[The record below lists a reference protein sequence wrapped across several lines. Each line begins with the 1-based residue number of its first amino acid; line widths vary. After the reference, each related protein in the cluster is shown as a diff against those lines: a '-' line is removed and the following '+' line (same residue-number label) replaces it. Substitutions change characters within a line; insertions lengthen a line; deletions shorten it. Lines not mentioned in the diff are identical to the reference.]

1 MTAGGR
7 QATWLSEGDDAGVS
21 KLAAKAQYGKPAEG
35 SASFRRTLVGD
46 NLQAAGD
53 GSFRGGHGSCIA
65 CCGTSRWPRPVP
77 PSAPILGMA
86 CFQPPSAAVQR
97 SRPTASVM

>member
-1 MTAGGR
+1 MDGGRRRRHMTAGGR

-46 NLQAAGD
+46 NLHI
-53 GSFRGGHGSCIA
+53 GHGLLSA
-65 CCGTSRWPRPVP
+65 SQRRRPEV
-77 PSAPILGMA
+77 
-86 CFQPPSAAVQR
+86 
-97 SRPTASVM
+97 